1 MQNEPTM
8 RQFNVHGA
16 YYTMYNHSRTDEYAQ
31 AYSTRVWLSQLT
43 QTTCTLIFNS
53 RLYFRMLW
61 WYIGLVQPTRLIR
74 SAIVRLTL

>member
-43 QTTCTLIFNS
+43 QTG
-53 RLYFRMLW
+53 FREGI
-61 WYIGLVQPTRLIR
+61 YNEPPKVA
-74 SAIVRLTL
+74 SAIP